1 MHDPEMWEHYCDVEH
16 TMMGVG
22 KGEPCNWCEKTEED
36 FEVREFD
43 EDGMYTTKYLK
54 GNAMALK
61 EKDIIATDMEHK
73 PEDPYRNYAKE
84 AIDILERIHQKVDRL
99 LEQQKEHLEE
109 GHPRDDGK

>member
-43 EDGMYTTKYLK
+43 EDGMYTTEYLK
-54 GNAMALK
+54 GTTTMALK
-61 EKDIIATDMEHK
+61 DEMDNLMDL
-73 PEDPYRNYAKE
+73 PDPYRNYSKE
-84 AIDILERIHQKVDRL
+84 TIDILNRMERKLDRL
-99 LEQQKEHLEE
+99 LEQQDEHLEQE
-109 GHPRDDGK
+109 HQRDDGK

>member
-43 EDGMYTTKYLK
+43 EDGMFTTE
-54 GNAMALK
+54 ALQGDT
-61 EKDIIATDMEHK
+61 EMSIK
-73 PEDPYRNYAKE
+73 PEEDPYRNYAKE
-84 AIDILERIHQKVDRL
+84 AIDILERIHQKVDKL
-99 LEQQKEHLEE
+99 LEKQKEHLEQ